1 MNSSNLPPANV
12 QRALLMLWV
21 ALGISTASGLL
32 HLLDPPMSELP
43 LAMVRLIGITT
54 TLVVL
59 ALEIFLLVMIRRA
72 HNAARIIYLVLF
84 LLGLPMWLSGLL
96 ASDWSGLAGVL
107 KLISIAVLLMR
118 CLALWWLFTGSSV
131 VWFQRATVP
140 AADKPASAVA
150 VNAASPAS
158 PIRSPVAAARTTPPA
173 VVAAPAPSPSPAAPV
188 SPAVPATDTTSGAVG
203 ADSSPWAS
211 MQPGQSVLE
220 AFSAGRQIGLRATP
234 AASPSVSASGAV
246 NAAGGAS
253 YGQFPAS
260 NPGTNAGVLAPTP
273 AAAPGSATSA
283 EPVAAIQ
290 TASPPVADPTATAVT
305 CAGATTSV
313 TGAHPLAEL
322 RRRFEAAANAVRIW
336 TWLFALTAAF
346 ELLLII
352 LFVNKVRQ
360 TSEWALRY
368 SPVTHQEVGQWSIMI
383 VIVGLIAFVLM
394 IVAVVTRGTRSQE
407 RQRYAAALQ
416 QQLATARA
424 SNDVPQQVHCESELR
439 RLGA

>member
-1 MNSSNLPPANV
+1 
-12 QRALLMLWV
+12 
-21 ALGISTASGLL
+21 
-32 HLLDPPMSELP
+32 
-43 LAMVRLIGITT
+43 
-54 TLVVL
+54 
-59 ALEIFLLVMIRRA
+59 
-72 HNAARIIYLVLF
+72 
-84 LLGLPMWLSGLL
+84 
-96 ASDWSGLAGVL
+96 
-107 KLISIAVLLMR
+107 
-118 CLALWWLFTGSSV
+118 
-131 VWFQRATVP
+131 
-140 AADKPASAVA
+140 
-150 VNAASPAS
+150 
-158 PIRSPVAAARTTPPA
+158 
-173 VVAAPAPSPSPAAPV
+173 
-188 SPAVPATDTTSGAVG
+188 
-203 ADSSPWAS
+203 

-260 NPGTNAGVLAPTP
+260 NPDTSAGVVAPSQ
-273 AAAPGSATSA
+273 AAAPGNATPA
-283 EPVAAIQ
+283 EPVASIQ
-290 TASPPVADPTATAVT
+290 TASPPVADPAPAAVT
-305 CAGATTSV
+305 CAGATASV

-352 LFVNKVRQ
+352 LFINKVRQ

-394 IVAVVTRGTRSQE
+394 IVAVVTRGTRTQE

-416 QQLATARA
+416 QQLAAARA